1 MAYKK
6 LSKKE
11 LAENRKQALTDI
23 TDKLEKGIKDLMDSD
38 RFKNY
43 LSVMGKFHN
52 YSVSNTI
59 LIAMQKPD
67 SSLVA
72 GYQAWKDKFGRQVKK
87 GEKGIKIIAPAPF
100 KRKQLVDVIDSSGHP
115 MIGADGKTMKE
126 EVEVTIPAFKVTTV
140 FDVSSTEGKELPTI
154 GVDELSGN
162 VDKFKDICEAL
173 THVSPVPIEM
183 TDISSGAKGYFS
195 PVEQKICIQDDM
207 SEMQTLKTMIHEIS
221 HALLHD
227 KDHERVEGLE
237 NTADKTRNSK
247 EVEAEAVAY
256 TVCKALG
263 GDAID
268 TSEYSFGYIAG
279 WSSDKDLKELKE
291 SLETI
296 RVTADKI
303 ITGVEDYLHEREHEK
318 QVAMEL
324 ANELADEHLE
334 AEKQEA
340 DLDAKEVKA
349 EAKKDAVMAAS
360 MAAVAVGATAETIK
374 AVEDSALVKDV
385 EGLAPVA
392 GMAIAGAA
400 LADNAVPFK
409 EQLKQ
414 AKDEMAKSQE
424 SKDTKVKTKAKNR
437 GRDDV

>member
-6 LSKKE
+6 LSKEE

-279 WSSDKDLKELKE
+279 WSSNKDLKELKE

-303 ITGVEDYLHEREHEK
+303 ITGVEDYLHVREHEK
-318 QVAMEL
+318 EVAMEM

-334 AEKQEA
+334 AEIKEA
-340 DLDAKEVKA
+340 DQDAKEVRA
-349 EAKKDAVMAAS
+349 EAKKDAVMTAAI
-360 MAAVAVGATAETIK
+360 ATGTVVATGEVVK
-374 AVEDSALVKDV
+374 AVEDSALAKNV

-392 GMAIAGAA
+392 GMAIAGAVM
-400 LADNAVPFK
+400 ADNPASFK

-414 AKDEMAKSQE
+414 AKDEMAKMPE
-424 SKDTKVKTKAKNR
+424 RKETKVKTKAKNR

>member
-6 LSKKE
+6 LSKEE

-100 KRKQLVDVIDSSGHP
+100 KRKQVVDVIDSSGQP

-126 EVEVTIPAFKVTTV
+126 VVEVTVPAFKVTTV

-154 GVDELSGN
+154 GVSELNGK

-227 KDHERVEGLE
+227 KDHERMEGLE

-303 ITGVEDYLHEREHEK
+303 ITGVEDYLHEREHQKE
-318 QVAMEL
+318 VAMEL

-340 DLDAKEVKA
+340 DQDAKEVKA
-349 EAKKDAVMAAS
+349 EAKKDAVIAAS
-360 MAAVAVGATAETIK
+360 IATVAVGATAETIK

-392 GMAIAGAA
+392 GMAIAGAVM
-400 LADNAVPFK
+400 ADNAVPFK

-414 AKDEMAKSQE
+414 AKDEMVKSQE
-424 SKDTKVKTKAKNR
+424 RKDAKVKTKAKNR